1 MSLPI
6 SDPSQRPKKVMN
18 RKVII
23 RLLNLCL
30 FLLFISVLP
39 EVKTE
44 YAYGDVE
51 DYEPTGEPRCGNCHN
66 KEMKPAIDYN
76 RDPECL
82 QCHIAGFSERYL
94 EIDRRYKEV
103 AQLSPDQ
110 VSSGKK
116 QDKASK
122 SMGPDPPGMV
132 KIPVGEFIMGT
143 NDWWPKSGPEH
154 RVFLDSFYMDIYEVT
169 NAEYKKFVD
178 ATGHR
183 APDHWKNSTYPPE
196 KKDHPVT
203 FVDWYDANDYCH
215 WAGKRLPT
223 EAEWEKAARGT
234 DGKVF
239 PWGNVFDSEK
249 GNTPQHGKGGT
260 MPVGSFA
267 SGVSPYEVHDLAG
280 NVWEWT
286 SDWYKAYSDNKH
298 PDENVGEKYRVIKGG
313 SWYDCTYYRC
323 GISAPT
329 YNRVFML
336 QETRNNNF
344 GFRCAKSP

>member
-1 MSLPI
+1 M
-6 SDPSQRPKKVMN
+6 PKAK
-18 RKVII
+18 I
-23 RLLNLCL
+23 
-30 FLLFISVLP
+30 
-39 EVKTE
+39 E
-44 YAYGDVE
+44 YAYSQVD
-51 DYEPTGEPRCGNCHN
+51 DYEPTGEPRCINCHS
-66 KEMKPAIDYN
+66 KDMKPAIDYN

-82 QCHIAGFSERYL
+82 QCHSDGFSERYL
-94 EIDRRYKEV
+94 EIDGRYREVSQQLPDTGLSDKKKFRASTSKE
-103 AQLSPDQ
+103 LIPSR
-110 VSSGKK
+110 
-116 QDKASK
+116 
-122 SMGPDPPGMV
+122 MV
-132 KIPVGEFIMGT
+132 KIPAGEFIMGT

-154 RVFLDSFYMDIYEVT
+154 KVYLDSFYMDIYEVT

-183 APDHWKNSTYPPE
+183 APDHWKNNTYAPE
-196 KKDHPVT
+196 KKNHPVT

-234 DGKVF
+234 DGRVF

-260 MPVGSFA
+260 MPVGSFPK
-267 SGVSPYEVHDLAG
+267 GVSPYGVHDLAG
-280 NVWEWT
+280 NVWEWIN
-286 SDWYKAYSDNKH
+286 DWYKAYSGNKH

-336 QETRNNNF
+336 QETKNNNF
-344 GFRCAKSP
+344 GFRCAKSPHKHLRTSLP